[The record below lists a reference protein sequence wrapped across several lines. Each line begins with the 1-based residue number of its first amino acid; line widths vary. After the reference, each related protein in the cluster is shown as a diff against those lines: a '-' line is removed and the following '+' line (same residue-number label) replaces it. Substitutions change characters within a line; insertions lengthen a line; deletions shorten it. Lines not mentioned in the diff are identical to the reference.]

1 MPCLD
6 LLSQLREA
14 HPVIA
19 LDADV
24 LAVATGAD
32 YQARRLMAEGLPF
45 PALVDPDKQLYRALG
60 IERIAWD
67 QWFRL
72 STWRRYLRSVGRA
85 RQGRPTGD
93 ILQAPGVAI
102 LEPPGILR
110 WLHRG
115 YTLGDYPPLG
125 EILDALREVVGSDDT
140 SRRRPLG

>member
-14 HPVIA
+14 HPEITA
-19 LDADV
+19 LGADV

-32 YQARRLMAEGLPF
+32 YQARKLMADGLPF

-67 QWFRL
+67 QWIRP

-85 RQGRPTGD
+85 RQGRLTGD
-93 ILQAPGVAI
+93 LLQAPGVAL
-102 LEPPGILR
+102 LEPPGVVR

-115 YTLGDYPPLG
+115 RTLGAYPTLD
-125 EILDALREVVGSDDT
+125 EILAALRTV
-140 SRRRPLG
+140 